1 MGCILIREYMGYFHI
16 VGVPFLLSFSNTV
29 IENKTEY
36 FYDFGHFV
44 DKLLHMGYNDI
55 IFKQ

>member
-1 MGCILIREYMGYFHI
+1 MGYFHI

-44 DKLLHMGYNDI
+44 DKMLHMGYNDI